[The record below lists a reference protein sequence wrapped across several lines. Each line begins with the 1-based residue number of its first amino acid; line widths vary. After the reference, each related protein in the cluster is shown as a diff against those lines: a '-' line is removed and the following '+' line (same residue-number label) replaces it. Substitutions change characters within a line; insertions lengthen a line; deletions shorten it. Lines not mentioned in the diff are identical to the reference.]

1 MKKQIGQTGDNCN
14 GQNVCYELIDHFFDR
29 KVLLFC
35 SWSGGSK
42 GETTKFSMK
51 NCENILNIFFKI
63 VHSVNITFSR
73 KLLEDFF
80 KKITRNSKKRS
91 EAKGM
96 RQSSIHRRTKKKKPI
111 TGTFINMTINS
122 MIIAVVYKKK
132 NISRFN

>member
-1 MKKQIGQTGDNCN
+1 MKKQIGHTGDNCN

-29 KVLLFC
+29 KVLLLC

-42 GETTKFSMK
+42 GETPKFSMK
-51 NCENILNIFFKI
+51 DCERILNIFFKI

-96 RQSSIHRRTKKKKPI
+96 RQSSIHRRIKKKGVA
-111 TGTFINMTINS
+111 GTFIF
-122 MIIAVVYKKK
+122 MIYP
-132 NISRFN
+132 